1 MNTDTENSENKL
13 GTAFGDRGTNVNAIA
28 YGHPH
33 AHKIIEEA
41 IEIIRESETGAHLTK
56 INTVHNIPIHVIKGM
71 GASGFNPQA
80 NVIYLQVS
88 SKIDKAEPNIIL
100 ELVKGLREADQ
111 HLIGYVAPDPTK
123 DITEYAATMH
133 AKALDSIIYVCRVL
147 KELTNSS
154 YFPVLI
160 DSLKKLGF
168 NSFYNAYLEG
178 RPIDELYDYY
188 AEEFDKTLEGVN

>member
-1 MNTDTENSENKL
+1 MNTDTENGENKL
-13 GTAFGDRGTNVNAIA
+13 GSAFGDRGTNVNAIA

-41 IEIIRESETGAHLTK
+41 IDVIKESETGAHLTK

-80 NVIYLQVS
+80 KVIYLQVS
-88 SKIDKAEPNIIL
+88 GKTDQASPNIIL

-111 HLIGYVAPDPTK
+111 HLIGYIAPDPTK

-154 YFPVLI
+154 YFSVLI
-160 DSLKKLGF
+160 DEMKKLGHH
-168 NSFYNAYLEG
+168 SLYTAYVNEASEQ
-178 RPIDELYDYY
+178 ELYDVY
-188 AEEFDKTLEGVN
+188 AGK